1 MAAAVVL
8 TGVYTFQQYKS
19 NVKNEM
25 EKIEKESQKELEQY
39 QSADAGDVINEAAD
53 DVTEEGISDFSPPVE
68 FLKKQTIRQPPA
80 RIRTMTAQLP
90 ADCHPRAELPARTV
104 RRTQQIQT
112 ALHLIPQKRQDALS
126 QSISAKEIS

>member
-1 MAAAVVL
+1 
-8 TGVYTFQQYKS
+8 
-19 NVKNEM
+19 M

-53 DVTEEGISDFSPPVE
+53 DVTEEGISDFSAGGISE
-68 FLKKQTIRQPPA
+68 ETDDPA
-80 RIRTMTAQLP
+80 ASGTDRTMTAQLP

-112 ALHLIPQKRQDALS
+112 ALHLIPQKRQGPAAK
-126 QSISAKEIS
+126 SISAKEIS